1 MSRLA
6 VEYDKTDAV
15 GQYHAGEQDED
26 IGQPVDLV
34 ERLLIFFDQ
43 VPRLLTNEICDV
55 IWNAIIIPQFARN
68 FHRSPLLA

>member
-6 VEYDKTDAV
+6 LEYDKTDAV

-43 VPRLLTNEICDV
+43 VPRLLTIEICDV
-55 IWNAIIIPQFARN
+55 I
-68 FHRSPLLA
+68 